1 MFRLI
6 TENTIEEK
14 IIERQTIRLK
24 LDTVI
29 IQQGRNQSK
38 SNITSKEELKK
49 LIQFGASEVLK
60 GSAKTIDQDID
71 ALIQKGIMQAS
82 QLNKNIDDRIIKEVK
97 LKSDNLYDFN
107 ILEINVFIF
116 ENETIRRKVKKKEKY
131 I

>member
-1 MFRLI
+1 M
-6 TENTIEEK
+6 
-14 IIERQTIRLK
+14 
-24 LDTVI
+24 
-29 IQQGRNQSK
+29 
-38 SNITSKEELKK
+38 
-49 LIQFGASEVLK
+49 
-60 GSAKTIDQDID
+60 TIDQDID